1 MELKVAKLFDT
12 LKGPISGTNI
22 KLFQRFSEYWGSI
35 DRSDYESVLKVDS
48 IASALNPVRD
58 DLIQSFS
65 AQDLTVSA
73 KGRLPRAS
81 ATAASVSRSIV
92 RVRQW
97 ECSYSVSLTLARS
110 LLDVVADMPFEMF
123 FFFAPK
129 SS

>member
-22 KLFQRFSEYWGSI
+22 KLFQRFDEYWGSI
-35 DRSDYESVLKVDS
+35 DRSDYESVLKVDF

-73 KGRLPRAS
+73 KGRLLRAS
-81 ATAASVSRSIV
+81 VTVASISQSIV
-92 RVRQW
+92 RVRQC
-97 ECSYSVSLTLARS
+97 ECSYSVTLTLPTS
-110 LLDVVADMPFEMF
+110 
-123 FFFAPK
+123 
-129 SS
+129 